1 MFFYNNNKI
10 VPISSEKNKIITLS
24 ENTTNINNK
33 IKISYN
39 DENCFYC
46 NLKDM
51 IIYGSKNLSYCKRCE
66 KDVLIFEYMSK
77 DEYKSI
83 IEDKKY
89 DIKKKNFDVFL
100 KSADI

>member
-10 VPISSEKNKIITLS
+10 VPINSEKNKIITLS

-51 IIYGSKNLSYCKRCE
+51 IIYGSKTYLIA
-66 KDVLIFEYMSK
+66 KDV
-77 DEYKSI
+77 
-83 IEDKKY
+83 KKMY
-89 DIKKKNFDVFL
+89 
-100 KSADI
+100 